1 MLVLE
6 KEITIQKLV
15 QEVLKRW
22 WLVAVCII
30 LCGAIFFTYTNY
42 FVDELYTS
50 HASIYVDN
58 KATEV
63 IEVEGV
69 ENNTANLYD
78 LTTAEMLVDTYIEIL
93 TSQGFFETI
102 QKYNPD
108 LPFTAAA
115 MRSMVSYSRVEETG
129 VIHIYVTAPTPE
141 FANEICDS
149 ILKYANVQIMNIME
163 VGSVK
168 TIDRATMPMGPSYPN
183 VPKMTLFG
191 MIIGMLISF
200 GIIFMINYFD
210 VHIKTVEDIE
220 SKYDLIVLGTIPNMF
235 TNGSSAGGVDYE

>member
-1 MLVLE
+1 ME

-22 WLVAVCII
+22 WLVLVSII
-30 LCGAIFFTYTNY
+30 VCGAIFFTYSTY
-42 FVDELYTS
+42 FIDKMYTS

-63 IEVEGV
+63 IEPGGIQ
-69 ENNTANLYD
+69 NNTANLYD

-93 TSQGFFETI
+93 NSDGFFKLIEKNI
-102 QKYNPD
+102 D
-108 LPFTAAA
+108 LPYSSGQ

-129 VIHIYVTAPTPE
+129 VIHINVTAPTPE
-141 FANEICDS
+141 VANMVCAS
-149 ILKYANVQIMNIME
+149 VLKYANIQIMNIME

-168 TIDRATMPMGPSYPN
+168 VIDEASMPGGPSSPN
-183 VPKMTLFG
+183 VTKNTMIG
-191 MIIGMLISF
+191 MIFGVLLSF
-200 GIIFMINYFD
+200 LIIFLINYFD

-220 SKYDLIVLGTIPNMF
+220 SKYDLVVLGTIPNMF
-235 TNGSSAGGVDYE
+235 TSNSSNGGAEYE

>member
-15 QEVLKRW
+15 QEALKRW
-22 WLVAVCII
+22 WLIGICVV
-30 LCGAIFFTYTNY
+30 LCGVIFFTYSN
-42 FVDELYTS
+42 FFIDEMYTS

-63 IEVEGV
+63 IEIEGV
-69 ENNTANLYD
+69 DNNTANLYD

-93 TSQGFFETI
+93 NSNGFFETI
-102 QKYNPD
+102 KNHTDIPYSVG
-108 LPFTAAA
+108 A
-115 MRSMVSYSRVEETG
+115 MKSMVSYSRVEETG
-129 VIHIYVTAPTPE
+129 VIHIYVTAPSPE
-141 FANEICDS
+141 AAHDICDS

-168 TIDRATMPMGPSYPN
+168 VIDNATMPVTPSSPN
-183 VPKMTLFG
+183 VPKNTLLG
-191 MIIGMLISF
+191 MIFGMLISF
-200 GIIFMINYFD
+200 GIIFLINYFD

-220 SKYDLIVLGTIPNMF
+220 NKYDLIVLGTIPNMF
-235 TNGSSAGGVDYE
+235 MENSSAGGVKYE